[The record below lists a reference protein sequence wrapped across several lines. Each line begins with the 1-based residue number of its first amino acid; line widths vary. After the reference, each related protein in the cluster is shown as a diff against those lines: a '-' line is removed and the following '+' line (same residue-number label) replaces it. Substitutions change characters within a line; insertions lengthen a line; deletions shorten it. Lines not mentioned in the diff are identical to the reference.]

1 MKNCIVFISL
11 IFLLISLIQVTPK
24 ATENST
30 DCINEELGVCY
41 DGNECHLDDGI
52 VGICNGCTCVPI
64 NS

>member
-1 MKNCIVFISL
+1 MKNYIVIISL
-11 IFLLISLIQVTPK
+11 IFLLASLIGTPR
-24 ATENST
+24 ATENSM

-52 VGICNGCTCVPI
+52 VGVCNGCTCVPI